1 MTKKSTALNYIRIIA
16 CIMVIG
22 IHLLGWLSKINNN
35 RISLIYLLTEHI
47 VRIGLP
53 IFFILSAVS
62 LIGESD
68 FLADIKSFYLK
79 KACNI
84 FFPFYIWSSIYY
96 QLSNETLGFTKLS
109 IKSFFTGF
117 YMSFFTSQHFHL
129 WYMYAFLGL
138 VILMPFLKRMVD
150 HLSNKEMEILCGMI
164 LAVLALKEYLKIQ
177 IDEFYLGSW
186 VSFYIFGAFIF
197 RKEIKKCYPIL
208 SFIGGGSIH
217 SLSNG
222 RI

>member
-1 MTKKSTALNYIRIIA
+1 MSRRSTALNYIRIIA

-22 IHLLGWLSKINNN
+22 IHLLGWLYEINNN

-62 LIGESD
+62 LVGERD
-68 FLADIKSFYLK
+68 FLVNIKSFYWK

-96 QLSNETLGFTKLS
+96 QLSNQILGFTKLS
-109 IKSFFTGF
+109 IKSFFIGF
-117 YMSFFTSQHFHL
+117 YRSFFTSQYFHL

-150 HLSNKEMEILCGMI
+150 HLSNQEMEILCGII
-164 LAVLALKEYLKIQ
+164 LAVLALKQYLKIQ

>member
-1 MTKKSTALNYIRIIA
+1 MARRSTALNYIRIIA

-22 IHLLGWLSKINNN
+22 IHLLEWLSEINKN

-53 IFFILSAVS
+53 IFFILSAIS
-62 LIGESD
+62 LVGERD
-68 FLADIKSFYLK
+68 LLADIKSFYLK
-79 KACNI
+79 KAVNI

-96 QLSNETLGFTKLS
+96 QLGNETIEFTKLS
-109 IKSFFTGF
+109 IKSLFTGF
-117 YMSFFTSQHFHL
+117 YKSFFASQHFHL
-129 WYMYAFLGL
+129 WYMYALLGL

-150 HLSNKEMEILCGMI
+150 HLSDKEMEILCGII

-177 IDEFYLGSW
+177 IDEFYLGTW

-197 RKEIKKCYPIL
+197 RKEIKKYYPIL
-208 SFIGGGSIH
+208 SFIGG
-217 SLSNG
+217 
-222 RI
+222 